1 MKTDHKHFQP
11 GCDDFSFLLPADNL
25 LHFSL
30 ILDKLSKNIEVVPQ
44 QECVSAKVTVCL
56 SKIIKISSPMYGQ
69 WNYP

>member
-30 ILDKLSKNIEVVPQ
+30 ILDKQSKNIEVVPQ
-44 QECVSAKVTVCL
+44 
-56 SKIIKISSPMYGQ
+56 
-69 WNYP
+69 